1 MKNRYIIITYTQIP
15 RDPSRTSEKG
25 YWSNT
30 ENFQWDE
37 LVEFAVGLKNRDHRR
52 AGVILDIDNQRVEKN
67 VFGGDREWQPLWDYY
82 YKNYQTQIEQFLQ
95 QTRNA

>member
-1 MKNRYIIITYTQIP
+1 MERYILVTYTQIARYP
-15 RDPSRTSEKG
+15 NRTSEKG
-25 YWSNT
+25 YWSNP

-37 LVEFAVGLKNRDHRR
+37 LVEFATRLKNRDRQR
-52 AGVILDIDNQRVEKN
+52 AGVILDIVNQRIEKN

-82 YKNYQTQIEQFLQ
+82 YKNYQLQIDQFLQ